1 MANKI
6 NILGIPGSLRK
17 DSFNKAILYAAK
29 ELCPQA
35 AIEIADI
42 SSFPLFNQDFETN
55 LPEAIKAFKSKV
67 KSADAI
73 ICATPEYN
81 YSIPVVLKN
90 AIDWGSRLLGQN
102 SFDEKSVAIMS
113 AATGMIGGA
122 RAQYNLR
129 QNLAFLNM
137 HPFNNP
143 EVIVPFA
150 TEQIKDGKVVDA
162 HTIEKIEELIEAVIS
177 WTKKLQGESDG

>member
-1 MANKI
+1 MDKKI

-17 DSFNKAILYAAK
+17 DSFNKALLYAAK
-29 ELCPQA
+29 DLCPQA

-42 SSFPLFNQDFETN
+42 SSFPLFNQDLSAN
-55 LPEAIKAFKSKV
+55 IPEDVKAFKSKV

-73 ICATPEYN
+73 IFATPEYN
-81 YSIPVVLKN
+81 YSIPGVLKN
-90 AIDWGSRLLGQN
+90 AIDWGSRPLGQN
-102 SFDEKSVAIMS
+102 SFDEKPVAIMS

-122 RAQYNLR
+122 RAQYHLR
-129 QNLAFLNM
+129 QTFVFLNM
-137 HPFNNP
+137 HPLNKP

-150 TEQIKDGKVVDA
+150 AEKIQDGKVVDA
-162 HTIEKIEELIEAVIS
+162 HTIEKIEELIKALIT